1 MVAARCIRM
10 RGRSSELSSFLFFL
24 ILVLGFHV
32 LLLNTFPKV
41 LRVMLHCLYAISSLL
56 NFWPTTTFRPTA
68 ISGLRQLFILYYS
81 RVRSGYANVD
91 GPGAAITLLKT
102 KCV

>member
-41 LRVMLHCLYAISSLL
+41 LRVMLHRLYAISSLQ
-56 NFWPTTTFRPTA
+56 NFWPTTFRPTA

-102 KCV
+102 TCE